1 MAGMEDRIKFDAAD
15 ALGRESG
22 EEAPTILTTANIL
35 VVDDDPKTLYALE
48 HILDSASVT
57 IVTAKNG
64 EDALKHVLQ
73 QDFALILM
81 DVRMPGMDGYE
92 TAALIRK
99 REKSRH
105 IPIIFLTAVDKD
117 DVHMFR
123 GYTAGAVDYVFKP
136 VEPLILKSKVNVF
149 VDLYRKGEEIRRE
162 EQLKRRLEA
171 ENFRV
176 REEKMQAEHALWL
189 AEERQSHIIDSLPLA
204 LYTAEIAKGFK
215 GPRFSGPAIERV
227 SGFPGVWFDEAGR
240 FWASRIHAVDR
251 DRVLREVEAVA
262 AGGDFATEYRWRCAD
277 GSYKTFFDR
286 AVVVRDASG
295 KPQEIFGTWLD
306 VTEHRQLKTQLVQ
319 AQKMEA
325 IGRLTGG
332 IAHDFNNMLTAVMG
346 NLDLLRRTLKP
357 DGRAAQRAE
366 VALQSALRCADL
378 TQRLLYF
385 ARHRPTEPGAVALD
399 SVVPGMMEILRRSVD
414 DSIELVVTGGKSE
427 LWPVIADAAQLE
439 STLLNLVLN
448 ARDALPEGGR
458 VTIETVSVRLEEPY
472 EDQNFRAELGDYVM
486 LAVTDNGVGMPP
498 EVLERV
504 FEPFFTTKDPGG
516 GTGLGLSMTYAFV
529 HQVGGFIKIESE
541 IGTGTSVRVYLKR
554 ANAPA
559 MARPARELEGEAPR
573 AKDGEIVLCVEDDA
587 EVRRVTADTLRELGY
602 AVIEAEHGP
611 AALEMIAENRIDLLF
626 TDVAMPG
633 GMTGRQ
639 LAREAQTRRPAL
651 RVLFTSGYAD
661 RVIDEGDFAA
671 NGSAAPRLL
680 KKPYRDHEL
689 AHAVRQALDTGTP
702 ELAAT
707 SD

>member
-1 MAGMEDRIKFDAAD
+1 MEDRIDFDEAD
-15 ALGRESG
+15 ALGREG
-22 EEAPTILTTANIL
+22 GREPPTLLSTANIL

-81 DVRMPGMDGYE
+81 DVRMPTMDGYE

-162 EQLKRRLEA
+162 EQAKRHLEA

-176 REEKMQAEHALWL
+176 REEKMRAEHALWL
-189 AEERQSHIIDSLPLA
+189 AEKRQSHMIDSLPLA
-204 LYTAEIAKGFK
+204 LYTVDAAKGFQ
-215 GPRFSGPAIERV
+215 GPRFTGPAIERL

-240 FWASRIHAVDR
+240 FWASRIHPMDR
-251 DRVLREVEAVA
+251 DRVLSELARIV
-262 AGGDFATEYRWRCAD
+262 GGADFATEYRWRCAD
-277 GSYKTFFDR
+277 GVYKTFFDR

-295 KPQEIFGTWLD
+295 RPQEIFGTWLD
-306 VTEHRQLKTQLVQ
+306 VTEHRQLKSQLVQ

-366 VALQSALRCADL
+366 IALQSALRCADL

-399 SVVPGMMEILRRSVD
+399 SVVSGMMEILRRSVD
-414 DSIELVVTGGKSE
+414 DSIELVVAGGE
-427 LWPVIADAAQLE
+427 ETWPAIADPAQLE

-448 ARDALPEGGR
+448 ARDALPEGGK
-458 VTIETVSVRLEEPY
+458 VTIETANVTLEEPY
-472 EDQNFRAELGDYVM
+472 EDQNFSAPADHYVM
-486 LAVTDNGVGMPP
+486 VAVSDNGIGMSPD
-498 EVLERV
+498 VLERV

-529 HQVGGFIKIESE
+529 QQIGGFIRIESE
-541 IGTGTSVRVYLKR
+541 PGKGTTVRVYLKR
-554 ANAPA
+554 ANAEA
-559 MARPARELEGEAPR
+559 VATVARATEVDATAPR
-573 AKDGEIVLCVEDDA
+573 AKEGEIVLCVEDDA

-611 AALEMIAENRIDLLF
+611 AALEVMAENRIDLLF

-639 LAREAQTRRPAL
+639 LAREAQARTPEL

-661 RVIDEGDFAA
+661 RVSDEGGFAR
-671 NGSAAPRLL
+671 GAAPRLL

-689 AHAVRQALDTGTP
+689 AHAVRQALDGGAPAT
-702 ELAAT
+702 LAAT
-707 SD
+707 SG

>member
-1 MAGMEDRIKFDAAD
+1 MAGMEDRI
-15 ALGRESG
+15 ALDDGAMGRDGG
-22 EEAPTILTTANIL
+22 EPPVVSTTANIL

-57 IVTAKNG
+57 IVTAKTG

-73 QDFALILM
+73 HDFALILM

-92 TAALIRK
+92 TAALIRN

-149 VDLYRKGEEIRRE
+149 VELYRKSEEIRRE
-162 EQLKRRLEA
+162 EQAKRHLEA

-176 REEKMQAEHALWL
+176 REEKMRAEHALWL
-189 AEERQSHIIDSLPLA
+189 AEERQSHMIDSLPLA
-204 LYTAEIAKGFK
+204 LYTADVAKGFK

-227 SGFPGVWFDEAGR
+227 TGFPGVWFDEAGR
-240 FWASRIHAVDR
+240 FWASRIHAADR
-251 DRVLREVEAVA
+251 DRVLGDLDQVA
-262 AGGDFATEYRWRCAD
+262 SGADFATEYRWRCAD
-277 GSYKTFFDR
+277 GTYKTFFDR
-286 AVVVRDASG
+286 AVVMRDANG

-306 VTEHRQLKTQLVQ
+306 VTEHRQLKSQLVQ

-346 NLDLLRRTLKP
+346 NLDLLRRSLKP
-357 DGRAAQRAE
+357 DGKAAKRAE
-366 VALQSALRCADL
+366 IALQSAIRCSDL

-385 ARHRPTEPGAVALD
+385 ARHRPTAPGAVATD
-399 SVVPGMMEILRRSVD
+399 AVVGGMMEILRRSVD
-414 DSIELVVTGGKSE
+414 DSIEIVVTAGKDT
-427 LWPVIADAAQLE
+427 WPAIADLAQLE

-448 ARDALPEGGR
+448 ARDALPEGGK
-458 VTIETVSVRLEEPY
+458 VIIETANVTLEEPY
-472 EDQNFRAELGDYVM
+472 EDQNFHAPADHYVM
-486 LAVTDNGVGMPP
+486 LAVTDDGVGMPQ

-529 HQVGGFIKIESE
+529 QQVGGFIRIESE
-541 IGTGTSVRVYLKR
+541 PGKGTTVRVYLKR
-554 ANAPA
+554 AAEPATTTAAPT
-559 MARPARELEGEAPR
+559 LEGDADAPR

-587 EVRRVTADTLRELGY
+587 EVRRITADTLRDLGY
-602 AVIEAEHGP
+602 EVIEAEHGP
-611 AALEMIAENRIDLLF
+611 AALEMMAGSKVDLLF

-639 LAREAQTRRPAL
+639 LAREAQSRKPEL
-651 RVLFTSGYAD
+651 RVLLTSGYAD
-661 RVIDEGDFAA
+661 RIADESSSPG
-671 NGSAAPRLL
+671 NGSAPRLL

-689 AHAVRQALDTGTP
+689 AHAVRQALDVP
-702 ELAAT
+702 RHVAAANGG
-707 SD
+707 